1 MTILNTKSVYYK
13 DINLIAK
20 PQFAIS
26 SRTEVPRDMSSIIVS
41 PMSAVV
47 GEKFTLEALDL
58 GLTVCLHRF
67 GSVREQIG
75 LLKKIY
81 DKFGIDDVQEG
92 FKGVYVSVGLN
103 DIDRVT
109 QLKKIGHKQILLD
122 VANGY
127 LSTVVRYTKELSKEF
142 EIMVGNVHSGKG
154 INLYDSGK
162 IRVGIASGSACGT
175 SEASGYNRG
184 QITEIQE
191 CYSERNSTHQYIV
204 ADGGIANAGCAA
216 KAFGAGADYVMMGG
230 YFSKAEEAQNI
241 IDGEYKFWGGA
252 SHLQQLKEYGKI
264 RRHTE
269 GKEIEINKEEIK
281 PLKYLVGELWG
292 GISSAISYS
301 GYANLTQFK
310 GNAVFELK
318 V

>member
-1 MTILNTKSVYYK
+1 MHFLESKSIYYK
-13 DINLIAK
+13 DVNLIAQ
-20 PQFAIS
+20 PQYGLS
-26 SRTEVPRDMSSIIVS
+26 SRENVLKQLWQIIVS

-47 GEKFTLEALDL
+47 GEKFVLTALEL

-67 GSVREQIG
+67 GSIEEQIK

-81 DKFGIDDVQEG
+81 DKFGADEVQEG
-92 FKGVYVSVGLN
+92 FKSVYVSVGLG
-103 DIDRVT
+103 DTDRVN
-109 QLKKIGHKQILLD
+109 QLKKLGHKQILLD

-127 LSTVVRYTKELSKEF
+127 LSTVVNYSEELSKDF
-142 EIMVGNVHSGKG
+142 SLMVGNVHSSRG
-154 INLYDSGK
+154 INLYRRGK

-184 QITEIQE
+184 QITEILE
-191 CYSERNSTHQYIV
+191 CYRDRYSTHQMIV

-230 YFSKAEEAQNI
+230 YFSLAEEAQNI

-252 SHLQQLKEYGKI
+252 SHLQQLKQKGKVT
-264 RRHTE
+264 RHSE
-269 GKEIEINKEEIK
+269 GKEINLDKDNIR
-281 PLKYLVGELWG
+281 PLKFLVDELWG

-301 GYANLTQFK
+301 GYANLTQFI
-310 GNAVFELK
+310 GNGVFEIKL
-318 V
+318 